1 METAAVATDCLVA
14 LFSVSK
20 STLRGRLGSGAR
32 GGSCASSGSTRTR
45 SRNSGDGGSREAFD
59 PEAGPQR
66 PRIETWE
73 GAAVVIV
80 AVAAMRE
87 AFGPG
92 ADAGQRG
99 RVSVRTVAKRRPS
112 GAEMFCHRSACCHVL
127 ARREKGE
134 EAEEGTGARGP
145 EGAAE
150 GADPR
155 RSQSHAALMATATTT
170 LTCAP
175 SRQTPRLAV
184 VEAKAGASRSA
195 RTTRKAQGAWT
206 SSGTTSMCRTT
217 R

>member
-1 METAAVATDCLVA
+1 MRTKSLSARVETAAVATDCLVA

-99 RVSVRTVAKRRPS
+99 GSVYEQWPSVGLRVPKCSVTGQPVVMSWHEEKKGKKQRR
-112 GAEMFCHRSACCHVL
+112 GQGHGGQRE
-127 ARREKGE
+127 RRKGQIQE
-134 EAEEGTGARGP
+134 DLNP
-145 EGAAE
+145 M
-150 GADPR
+150 
-155 RSQSHAALMATATTT
+155 L
-170 LTCAP
+170 L
-175 SRQTPRLAV
+175 
-184 VEAKAGASRSA
+184 
-195 RTTRKAQGAWT
+195 
-206 SSGTTSMCRTT
+206 
-217 R
+217 